1 MRRRK
6 KKRGEEGSTTYR
18 LHDSERVSLGIQ
30 SLVRFSLESCKHD
43 VLAYLGIIGCPDE
56 FHLRVLLVRPTEHHR
71 MTHHVAHLC
80 GLQIAQTDHLGIQ
93 HLVLRHEF
101 HKAAYNLSR
110 LGFS

>member
-1 MRRRK
+1 MSSK
-6 KKRGEEGSTTYR
+6 DEGWGDTYR

-43 VLAYLGIIGCPDE
+43 VLPYLSVIWCPDE

-71 MTHHVAHLC
+71 VTHHVAHLG
-80 GLQIAQTDHLGIQ
+80 GLQIAQTDHLGIE

-101 HKAAYNLSR
+101 HKAAYDLSR